1 MPAAMTRSDPPRACL
16 SRAWRQHQAELR
28 GFLAHR
34 LGAPEEADDLLQD
47 VFLKA
52 LILGQAFCTIENPR
66 AWLFHVA
73 RNLLVDRLRLSRDLL
88 PLPDD
93 LCAEAAPEW
102 AAVDLLSQCLPR
114 VLSELS
120 AADREAIM
128 LCDIQGMTQQDFAR
142 HLGRSLPAAKS
153 RVQRAR
159 RRLRARLAE
168 ACQVRFDA
176 QGQVCC
182 FVPRPALEAP
192 LP

>member
-1 MPAAMTRSDPPRACL
+1 MTRSDPPRACL
-16 SRAWRQHQAELR
+16 NRAWRQHQAELR

-34 LGAPEEADDLLQD
+34 LGAPEEADDLLQE

-52 LILGQAFCTIENPR
+52 LVLGEAFCVLANPR

-73 RNLLVDRLRLSRDLL
+73 RNLLVDRLRVHRDLL

-93 LCAEAAPEW
+93 LCAETAPEW

-120 AADREAIM
+120 AADREAIV
-128 LCDIQGMTQQDFAR
+128 LCDIQAMTQQDFAR
-142 HLGRSLPAAKS
+142 HLGRSLAAAKS

-159 RRLRARLAE
+159 RRLRARLTE

-176 QGQVCC
+176 RGQVCC
-182 FVPRPALEAP
+182 FVPRPAPAAP
-192 LP
+192 RP